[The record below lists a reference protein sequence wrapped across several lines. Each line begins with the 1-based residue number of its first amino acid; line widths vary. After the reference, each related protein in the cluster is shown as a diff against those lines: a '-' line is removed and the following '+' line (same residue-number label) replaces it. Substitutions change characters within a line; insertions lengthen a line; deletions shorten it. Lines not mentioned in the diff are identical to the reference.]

1 MSERTEYWRRMFAA
15 WEASGLSQA
24 EFCRQRDLKA
34 VTFAWWKRR
43 LRNGDDAGRTR
54 IGRTRRLAGHGTFV
68 ELALPRG
75 PAAGM
80 AYELALPSGACLRL
94 PADFDAERVVRLVHA
109 LVADGGAGPSAC

>member
-1 MSERTEYWRRMFAA
+1 MSERAEYWRRVLAD
-15 WEASGLSQA
+15 WEAGDLSQA
-24 EFCRQRDLKA
+24 EFCRQRHLKA

-43 LRNGDDAGRTR
+43 LRNGDGARFVHSVRAPRLPGRR
-54 IGRTRRLAGHGTFV
+54 SFV

-109 LVADGGAGPSAC
+109 LVAAC